1 MTLWAF
7 LSPALEDRFRKS
19 SSIFI
24 ISSFASFITG
34 GLFAYNILLRPAMNF
49 LLGFASDSLEPVIS
63 ASKYIEFVIAII
75 VGCGIVFQMPV
86 LSFILTRIGVVNA
99 RMLRKKY
106 TYAIV
111 VIFIAAAVITP
122 TADIFNML
130 LLAIPMVV
138 LYEASIWVSFFA
150 RRGPKQIKQIK
161 KIEK

>member
-1 MTLWAF
+1 
-7 LSPALEDRFRKS
+7 
-19 SSIFI
+19 
-24 ISSFASFITG
+24 
-34 GLFAYNILLRPAMNF
+34 MNF